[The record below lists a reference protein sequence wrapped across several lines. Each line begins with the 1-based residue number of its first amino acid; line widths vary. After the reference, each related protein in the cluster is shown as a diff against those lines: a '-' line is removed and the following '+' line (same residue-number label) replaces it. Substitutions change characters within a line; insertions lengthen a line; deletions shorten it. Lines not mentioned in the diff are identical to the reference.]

1 MKITTNVKKILIVSG
16 TLTALALLAFFA
28 GPPAVKAAL
37 YIISLLS
44 PFIAGFAISRLIN
57 PVADKLQK
65 KLKLPR
71 FVSVVLVIIA
81 TLAVISAVVG
91 LVGYKLVDEI
101 KNLYAQWPSIFDNL
115 QHSWERFALKWNRLY
130 FDMPSSVKLAIDNF
144 SDNFTTEFGKFTS
157 NIQVINN
164 AQDFAKSLPGGIIW
178 TVIFILSL
186 FFMVSQQKAI
196 DNRIRIML
204 GPKLMARFRDFRNE
218 CRTYLGGYVKAQIIL
233 MFIIFVILAVILTL
247 LSAPFS
253 LVVAAAT
260 AILDALPVF
269 GSGVT
274 LLPLSVIYFI
284 YGNLK
289 LGFGYLILWIAV
301 IIFRRFLEPKLVS
314 DRMGLN
320 PLLTLVSMY
329 IGYRWW
335 GIIGM
340 LIGPILLMVIV
351 SFYSV
356 GIFDRLIKITKQLFN
371 FTVREIKLFA
381 QYLDNIT
388 K

>member
-16 TLTALALLAFFA
+16 TLAALALLAFFA

-233 MFIIFVILAVILTL
+233 MFIIFVILAVVLTL

>member
-16 TLTALALLAFFA
+16 TLAALALLAFFA

-81 TLAVISAVVG
+81 TLAVISVVVG

-130 FDMPSSVKLAIDNF
+130 FDMPYSVKLAIDNF

-233 MFIIFVILAVILTL
+233 MFIIFVILAVVLTL